1 MVSSCEGSFLWN
13 FCADLS
19 CDGVCDAMQS
29 LADAVTQCKFEATYS
44 AFDEC
49 VLSRILD
56 VLVQAVSAPQGHLLS
71 HDNLISI
78 FQACY
83 RIGHYQTERRR
94 DTSELLMK
102 ASRRAMQQL
111 ISAIFTKISSVA
123 SRDTSALAGHPLHS
137 TARLH
142 VSTESLSP
150 SSSHPLDEEQEQG
163 NAHAVGDAAEHHQ
176 TTATTAIEAPGPG
189 DVHATMDTVTQHHEI
204 VSLLSP
210 SRIPAG
216 TEEAYEGENRE
227 SVEAAS
233 TPRPEI
239 PSIAEADV
247 VPPADY
253 DASQRGYGVEALY
266 EVMKFVISFVAA
278 PPSSKHPLGDLP
290 VHGLELVLAALYAG
304 GPSLV
309 QYEPLLVLL
318 RRDLVR
324 ALFAAARTAS
334 LPCLA
339 GICQVALAL
348 YVHCGD
354 ALLLQVES
362 ILELL
367 LIPIAEG
374 RKPGST
380 SEMQQVALEGIIGF
394 CCQPSFVHN
403 AYINY
408 DCRIKRF
415 NVYEHICTL
424 LSKAAF
430 PVNGPVN
437 SVHVLALDGIMAIL
451 TSLGINTQPPLHE
464 YIVPATCL
472 SEKNGTGDE
481 QANMGFVDIWSPLA
495 RGEGPP
501 ALEYL
506 KLNGIQSLDI
516 GPAQA
521 FRAEKLLKSRL
532 ATVAEH
538 FNREIKKGLQYC
550 QSLNLLPKPLDPL
563 ILGRFLRYC
572 PGLNKAAIG
581 EVLGERD
588 SFYDKVRDAFID
600 TFNFNGL
607 DFDMALRLF
616 MDAFRPPGEGQK
628 IDRIMQIFGR
638 QYYLQA
644 GQLSGLKSADAAY
657 VLAFSVIML
666 NTDLHNSQN
675 KKKMSPEDFA
685 RINDN
690 TNDGDPMPKELL
702 DRIYKAIAAKE
713 LKISSECGADEMA
726 GQLVYW
732 EELEREA
739 NQSHSMFKSLEDSS
753 ASISDIAMDSSV
765 EKDMFALV
773 WGPTLA
779 AVSVVLD
786 GTSDALVSRRAVD
799 GLLVAAR
806 LATQH
811 GITDVADQLLSTLSK
826 YTAALNVASSNLAVD
841 LGNSEKAK
849 AALEATFAIANL
861 YGDMVHS
868 GWRHVLDCIVRL
880 HKADLLPPLVIA
892 ADGEGREEAALRM
905 PRPLAN
911 NSNKGK
917 ASSGASLFSRAI
929 NSLISIES
937 GDPAASESSLA
948 RDQAARAAAIETAEA
963 CRVDYLIA
971 DSKFLI
977 AESLVEFVKA
987 TMWAGGNVVIAA
999 RTGEGSD
1006 TAELALE
1013 LLISLT
1019 LRNRDRVGLIWPL
1032 IHEYLAACISPETSE
1047 LPSTVAIRAVL
1058 GLFRVCQRVLPYKDD
1073 DTAGMLIA
1081 SLGLV
1086 VNMAPRIT
1094 LELAD
1099 RIASEVLLLIKT
1111 GGRYIKTEH
1120 DWRTVLALLR
1130 IASMKPDAVPL
1141 VYESLS
1147 AACHDRYI
1155 VRAESYMPLL
1165 ETCLLLIDRYKGGGN
1180 NVEAAAKFLDC
1191 ADALFVWLPK
1201 TARIGRVQEEED
1213 GDGEADGENSTV
1225 PVEVMMELWLT
1236 SVGVLARGLCREE
1249 IWQLRDTSVAALHRT
1264 LLASSSLNLPAEI
1277 WIQTIGELLVP
1288 LVEDLAKIGSSN
1300 KTAKSRPG
1308 IEKTVRLAVNM
1319 LTKVLLQYVPLID
1332 RDNDFFSVWS
1342 RALDSLQQCM
1352 LTRSEAVMES
1362 VPENTKNLLL
1372 VLATCG
1378 VLNPEWVDCHGQSL
1392 WDLTWSKASG
1402 ISLALSPALLSDIL
1416 EKTKENGLQ
1425 PGDKDSDK
1433 DQPNHNQEKQQ
1444 QLGEEEVPQPTIVE
1458 SEQEKERPQNSPA
1471 PAFGNGDGA
1480 PESQEGEI
1488 PRKVESQSLAGSKKQ
1503 PQVDASKVGDPK
1515 EDFHDAQ
1522 EQTDQQQ
1529 LQASDEPVAP
1539 ACKQS

>member
-1 MVSSCEGSFLWN
+1 
-13 FCADLS
+13 
-19 CDGVCDAMQS
+19 MQS

-94 DTSELLMK
+94 DTSELLVQ

-111 ISAIFTKISSVA
+111 IFAIFARISTITSK
-123 SRDTSALAGHPLHS
+123 DTSVPASHPLHS
-137 TARLH
+137 TSRLH
-142 VSTESLSP
+142 VSTDSLSP
-150 SSSHPLDEEQEQG
+150 TSSKSVGEDQEQG
-163 NAHAVGDAAEHHQ
+163 KVDEQSGEAGGGLQVTAPTVEALTSNKDVDAPVDIV
-176 TTATTAIEAPGPG
+176 TAP
-189 DVHATMDTVTQHHEI
+189 HEI
-204 VSLLSP
+204 VSLLTP
-210 SRIPAG
+210 SRNSAG
-216 TEEAYEGENRE
+216 AGEVLAGE
-227 SVEAAS
+227 TQES
-233 TPRPEI
+233 TPKPEI
-239 PSIAEADV
+239 PSVNQVDLI
-247 VPPADY
+247 PPAAYDY
-253 DASQRGYGVEALY
+253 EVQRGYGIDALH

-278 PPSSKHPLGDLP
+278 PPSKHPMGDLP
-290 VHGLELVLAALYAG
+290 LHGLQLVLTALYAG
-304 GPSLV
+304 GPTLV

-334 LPCLA
+334 LGCLA

-354 ALLLQVES
+354 ALLLQTES

-374 RKPGST
+374 RRAGST
-380 SEMQQVALEGIIGF
+380 LEMQQVALEGIIGF
-394 CCQPSFVHN
+394 CCQPNFVHE
-403 AYINY
+403 AYVNY
-408 DCRIKRF
+408 DCRIKRY

-430 PVNGPVN
+430 PVNGPVS

-451 TSLGINTQPPLHE
+451 TSLGIKQPPAMDYDALRPSLTE
-464 YIVPATCL
+464 NGGDL
-472 SEKNGTGDE
+472 SNDKQT
-481 QANMGFVDIWSPLA
+481 QTGFVDIWSPLA
-495 RGEGPP
+495 NGEDPP

-506 KLNGIQSLDI
+506 KLSGDKSLEYGPGQS
-516 GPAQA
+516 
-521 FRAEKLLKSRL
+521 FKAEKILKSRL
-532 ATVAEH
+532 ASVVEH

-550 QSLNLLPKPLDPL
+550 QSLNLLPQPLDPS

-588 SFYDKVRDAFID
+588 SFYDKVRDAFIE
-600 TFNFNGL
+600 TFDFSGL
-607 DFDMALRLF
+607 EFDLALRLF

-690 TNDGDPMPKELL
+690 TNDGDPMPQELL

-713 LKISSECGADEMA
+713 LKISSECGADELA

-739 NQSHSMFKSLEDSS
+739 SQSRINSLPNLTSNQAVDP
-753 ASISDIAMDSSV
+753 SI

-786 GTSDALVSRRAVD
+786 GTSDAHVARRAVD

-811 GITDVADQLLSTLSK
+811 GIMDVADQLLSTLSK
-826 YTAALNVASSNLAVD
+826 YTAAFNVASLNPAID

-880 HKADLLPPLVIA
+880 HKADLLPPSVIA
-892 ADGEGREEAALRM
+892 ADGEGIEDAAVRM
-905 PRPLAN
+905 PRPSAN
-911 NSNKGK
+911 NANKSKGSL
-917 ASSGASLFSRAI
+917 SSGTSLFSRAI
-929 NSLISIES
+929 NSLISIEPS
-937 GDPAASESSLA
+937 DSAVTESSLA
-948 RDQAARAAAIETAEA
+948 RDRAARAAAIETAEA
-963 CRVDYLIA
+963 CRVEYLVA
-971 DSKFLI
+971 DSKFLV

-987 TMWAGGNVVIAA
+987 TMWAGGNVVVAA

-1019 LRNRDRVGLIWPL
+1019 LRNRDRVWLIWPL
-1032 IHEYLAACISPETSE
+1032 IHEYLAACISSETSE
-1047 LPSTVAIRAVL
+1047 HPSAVAIRAVL

-1073 DTAGMLIA
+1073 ETAGMLIA

-1086 VNMAPRIT
+1086 VNMAPRIAWD
-1094 LELAD
+1094 LAD

-1130 IASMKPDAVPL
+1130 LASMKPDAVPL

-1147 AACHDRYI
+1147 AACQDKYM

-1165 ETCLLLIDRYKGGGN
+1165 ETCLHLIDRYKGGSDIK
-1180 NVEAAAKFLDC
+1180 AAAMFLDC
-1191 ADALFVWLPK
+1191 ADALFVWLP
-1201 TARIGRVQEEED
+1201 TAGRGED
-1213 GDGEADGENSTV
+1213 EGEGDGVGEESTRV
-1225 PVEVMMELWLT
+1225 PVETMMEMWLT
-1236 SVGVLARGLCREE
+1236 SIGVLARGLCREE
-1249 IWQLRDTSVAALHRT
+1249 VWQLRDTSVAALHRT
-1264 LLASSSLNLPAEI
+1264 LLASSSLNLPPEI
-1277 WIQTIGELLVP
+1277 WIQTTGELLVP
-1288 LVEDLAKIGSSN
+1288 LVEDLAKIGSNSRA
-1300 KTAKSRPG
+1300 AKARPG

-1319 LTKVLLQYVPLID
+1319 LTKVLLQYVPLIE

-1378 VLNPEWVDCHGQSL
+1378 VLRPGWVDCQGRSL

-1402 ISLALSPALLSDIL
+1402 ISLTLSPALLSDIL
-1416 EKTKENGLQ
+1416 GSRKDMDVCNPNGVESNDSKDNDKEEGREQ
-1425 PGDKDSDK
+1425 
-1433 DQPNHNQEKQQ
+1433 
-1444 QLGEEEVPQPTIVE
+1444 EEEQ
-1458 SEQEKERPQNSPA
+1458 EQEQKSSKDDCA
-1471 PAFGNGDGA
+1471 PASELGNGDQTLQNEQETA
-1480 PESQEGEI
+1480 P
-1488 PRKVESQSLAGSKKQ
+1488 KDSQSLVEGQNVLGGSQEEKDVSKAAGSK
-1503 PQVDASKVGDPK
+1503 
-1515 EDFHDAQ
+1515 EEFHDAQ
-1522 EQTDQQQ
+1522 EQNDQQQ
-1529 LQASDEPVAP
+1529 LQDSDKPETP